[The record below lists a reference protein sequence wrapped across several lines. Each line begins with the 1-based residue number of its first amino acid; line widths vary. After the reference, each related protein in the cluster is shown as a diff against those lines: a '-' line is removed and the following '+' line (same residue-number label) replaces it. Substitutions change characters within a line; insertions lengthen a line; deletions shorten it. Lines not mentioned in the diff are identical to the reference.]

1 EFGCGITADR
11 QCAVQPADGRNHDDV
26 SRMLLPH
33 GGQHSLGHR
42 DLTKEVGFK
51 LQPDFFQRY
60 IFGEASHG
68 KACIVNQHVD
78 AAILADNFVG
88 KAANGAELSDIETSH
103 VKLIGK
109 CGKSRVLHQP
119 SAPSDDTHG
128 SHHHEYALI
137 NLNSSENY

>member
-1 EFGCGITADR
+1 
-11 QCAVQPADGRNHDDV
+11 
-26 SRMLLPH
+26 MLLPH

-103 VKLIGK
+103 VKLIGN
-109 CGKSRVLHQP
+109 CGNSRGLLQP
-119 SAPSDDTHG
+119 SAPPEVTHG
-128 SHHHEYALI
+128 SHHPESGLSE
-137 NLNSSENY
+137 LNRGEQSNSAGGAGYHCNSCGHGV